1 MTPTVLAEFV
11 LLSAIW
17 GASFLFMQMAV
28 GDFGVLATAC
38 VRVAI
43 GALFLLP
50 LVALRGQVGLLRQHW
65 RAIFFCG
72 LLNSGIPFAF
82 YSFAVLSISTGLAAI
97 LNATTPMFGALVAWI
112 WLKDRPDASRLTG
125 LVVGFAGVALLAGQ
139 KASFKAGASGIAPA
153 WAVLACLGA
162 CLCYG
167 LSASFTKKH
176 LSGLPPLVTA
186 TGSQMG
192 AALGLALPALWFAPT
207 RMPGTTAWLAV
218 ATVGV
223 LCTGVA
229 YVLFFRL
236 IEKAGPARA
245 LAVPF
250 VVPVFAV
257 IYGALFL
264 GETLTP
270 WMVGCGA
277 VIVLGTALST
287 GLLKLPGA
295 GRKAPAGP

>member
-1 MTPTVLAEFV
+1 MPLNVLAEFI
-11 LLSAIW
+11 LLAAIW
-17 GASFLFMQMAV
+17 GASFLFMQLAV
-28 GDFGVLATAC
+28 GDFGIMATAC

-43 GALFLLP
+43 GALILLP
-50 LVALRGQVGLLRQHW
+50 LVAVRGQLRVLGQHW
-65 RAIFFCG
+65 KAIFLCG
-72 LLNSGIPFAF
+72 LFNAGIPFAF

-97 LNATTPMFGALVAWI
+97 LNATTPMFGALVAWA
-112 WLKDRPDASRLTG
+112 WLKDRPDVSRITG
-125 LVVGFAGVALLAGQ
+125 LVVGFAGVALLAGE

-153 WAVLACLGA
+153 WAVIACLGA

-186 TGSQMG
+186 TGSQLG
-192 AALGLALPALWFAPT
+192 AALGLALPALWSAPA

-218 ATVGV
+218 GAAGV

-229 YVLFFRL
+229 YVLYFRL
-236 IEKAGPARA
+236 IEQAGPARA

-257 IYGALFL
+257 IYGAAFL
-264 GETLTP
+264 GERLTP

-287 GLLKLPGA
+287 GLIQLPGTRRTA
-295 GRKAPAGP
+295 